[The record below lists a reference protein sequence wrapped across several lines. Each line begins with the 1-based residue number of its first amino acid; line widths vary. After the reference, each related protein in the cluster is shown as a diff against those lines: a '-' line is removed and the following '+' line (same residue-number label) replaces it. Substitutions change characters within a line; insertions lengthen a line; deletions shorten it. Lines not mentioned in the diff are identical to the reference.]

1 MLNMDQIVKLW
12 LFLKIQM
19 MMEVKLAFL
28 QDRIVQIEMKM
39 V

>member
-12 LFLKIQM
+12 LLLKIQM

-28 QDRIVQIEMKM
+28 QDRIVLIEMKM

>member
-19 MMEVKLAFL
+19 MMEVKPAFL